1 VDKYVFS
8 SLDSQ
13 DFDKNFALQFVQMS
27 FNHWGQIN
35 RRQFK
40 KILIGQV

>member
-1 VDKYVFS
+1 VVEYVFS

-13 DFDKNFALQFVQMS
+13 DFEEKFALQFVQMS
-27 FNHWGQIN
+27 FNYWGQIN

-40 KILIGQV
+40 KILIGQE